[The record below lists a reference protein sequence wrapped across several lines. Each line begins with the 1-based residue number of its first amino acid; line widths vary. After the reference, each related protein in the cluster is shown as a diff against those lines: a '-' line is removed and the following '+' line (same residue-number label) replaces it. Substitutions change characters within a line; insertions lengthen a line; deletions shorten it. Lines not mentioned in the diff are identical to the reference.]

1 MSYCMYSRCKSMPCK
16 SETAVAG
23 GDVAE
28 AVAADV
34 DGCVAMMMMALTMT
48 MMITINT
55 RISSELKTD

>member
-1 MSYCMYSRCKSMPCK
+1 MPCK